1 MKSDIEIA
9 HEARMEPIADIAGKI
24 GIGSSEL
31 FLYGRHIAK
40 VNASLL
46 KKLKNRND
54 GKLVLVTA
62 MTPTPAGEGK
72 TTTTVGL
79 GQSLWKL
86 GKKTIICLREPSL
99 GPVFGIKGGATGGGY
114 SQVLP
119 MEDINLH
126 FTGDIH
132 AVGAANNL
140 LSAIIDNHMYFG
152 NKLGIDERMIT
163 WKRALDMNDRALRK
177 VIVGLS
183 DKKQVRREDDFK
195 ITVASELMNI
205 LCLSKDIAELKSRIA
220 DIICCYNHKGEPI
233 YVKDLKVQGALA
245 ALLKHAI
252 NPNLVQT
259 SENTPAFIHGGPF
272 ANIAHGCNSLIA
284 TKLALKLADIVVTEA
299 GFGADLGGEKFLD
312 IKCRIGNLNP
322 RAVVL
327 GATIRA
333 LRMHGGAKDYKKADT
348 EAVEKGW
355 PNLEKHIENI
365 QKFNLPLVVAINKFN
380 HDSAEEINL
389 IISKCREKNVPVAV
403 SDVWEKGSNGGIE
416 LAEILLQL
424 LEKDAEFRFL
434 YKLDMPVKEKIDAI
448 AKEMYGA
455 DGVIYTDEAEENI
468 ALIKKLKLENL
479 PICMAKTQKSLSD
492 NPKLLGRPT
501 GFKITVQRLAPST
514 GAGFIVVYCG
524 DIMTMPGLPEKPA
537 AEQID
542 IDDNGNISGLF

>member
-1 MKSDIEIA
+1 MRSDIDIA
-9 HEARMEPIADIAGKI
+9 HETRLEPIVDIARKI
-24 GIGSSEL
+24 GIDKSEL
-31 FLYGRHIAK
+31 YLYGESIAK
-40 VNASLL
+40 VNISLL
-46 KKLKNRND
+46 KKLKNKKD

-79 GQSLWKL
+79 GQALWRL
-86 GKKTIICLREPSL
+86 GKKAIICLREPSL
-99 GPVFGIKGGATGGGY
+99 GPVFGIKGGAAGGGY

-132 AVGAANNL
+132 AISAANNL

-152 NKLGIDERMIT
+152 NRSGIDERMIT
-163 WKRALDMNDRALRK
+163 WKRVLDMNDRALRK

-205 LCLSKDIAELKSRIA
+205 LCLSLNINNLKNRIA
-220 DIICCYNHKGEPI
+220 NIICCYNHKGEPI
-233 YVKDLKVQGALA
+233 YVRDLKVQGALA
-245 ALLKHAI
+245 VLLKQAI

-259 SENTPAFIHGGPF
+259 TEHTPALIHGGPF

-284 TKLALKLADIVVTEA
+284 TKLALKLADIVITEA
-299 GFGADLGGEKFLD
+299 GFGADLGGEKFFD
-312 IKCRIGNLNP
+312 IKCRIGKLKP
-322 RAVVL
+322 KAVVL

-333 LRMHGGAKDYKKADT
+333 LRMHGGAKDYSKADIK
-348 EAVEKGW
+348 AVEKGW

-380 HDSAEEINL
+380 HDTDEEINL
-389 IISKCREKNVPVAV
+389 IVKKCKEKDVEVAISDA
-403 SDVWEKGSNGGIE
+403 WEKGSKGGIE
-416 LAEILLQL
+416 LAKILLKL
-424 LEKDAEFRFL
+424 LEKDAEFKFL
-434 YKLDMPVKEKIDAI
+434 YDLNIPVKEKIEII
-448 AKEMYGA
+448 AREMYGA
-455 DGVIYTDEAEENI
+455 GGVIYTNEAEENI

-479 PICMAKTQKSLSD
+479 PVCMAKTQKSLSD
-492 NPKLLGRPT
+492 NAKLLGRPRD
-501 GFKITVQRLAPST
+501 FKITVQRLAPST

-524 DIMTMPGLPEKPA
+524 NIMTMPGLPEKPA
-537 AEQID
+537 AENID
-542 IDDNGNISGLF
+542 IDENGEISGLF

>member
-1 MKSDIEIA
+1 MRSDIDIA
-9 HEARMEPIADIAGKI
+9 HETRLEPIVDIARKI
-24 GIGSSEL
+24 GIDKSEL
-31 FLYGRHIAK
+31 YLYGESIAK
-40 VNASLL
+40 VNISLL
-46 KKLKNRND
+46 KKLKNKKD

-79 GQSLWKL
+79 GQALWRL
-86 GKKTIICLREPSL
+86 GKKAIICLREPSL
-99 GPVFGIKGGATGGGY
+99 GPVFGIKGGAAGGGY

-132 AVGAANNL
+132 AISAANNL

-152 NKLGIDERMIT
+152 NRLGIDERMIT
-163 WKRALDMNDRALRK
+163 WKRVLDMNDRALRK

-205 LCLSKDIAELKSRIA
+205 LCLSQNINNLKNRIA
-220 DIICCYNHKGEPI
+220 NIICCYNHKGEPI
-233 YVKDLKVQGALA
+233 YVRDLKAQGALA
-245 ALLKHAI
+245 VLLKQAI

-259 SENTPAFIHGGPF
+259 TEHTPALIHGGPF

-284 TKLALKLADIVVTEA
+284 TKLALKLADIVITEA
-299 GFGADLGGEKFLD
+299 GFGADLGGEKFFD
-312 IKCRIGNLNP
+312 IKCRIGKLKP
-322 RAVVL
+322 KAVVL

-333 LRMHGGAKDYKKADT
+333 LRMHGGAKDYSKADIK
-348 EAVEKGW
+348 AVEKGW

-380 HDSAEEINL
+380 HDTDEEINL
-389 IISKCREKNVPVAV
+389 IVKKCKEKDVEVAISDA
-403 SDVWEKGSNGGIE
+403 WEKGSKGGIE
-416 LAEILLQL
+416 LAKILLKL
-424 LEKDAEFRFL
+424 LEKDAEFKFL
-434 YKLDMPVKEKIDAI
+434 YDLNIPVKEKIEII
-448 AKEMYGA
+448 AREMYGA
-455 DGVIYTDEAEENI
+455 DGVIYTNEAEENI

-479 PICMAKTQKSLSD
+479 PVCMAKTQKSLSD
-492 NPKLLGRPT
+492 NAKLLGRPRD
-501 GFKITVQRLAPST
+501 FKITVQRLAPST

-524 DIMTMPGLPEKPA
+524 NIMTMPGLPEKPA
-537 AEQID
+537 AENID
-542 IDDNGNISGLF
+542 IDENGEISGLF